1 VSVRRHLGSWDYVI
15 VGAGSAGC
23 VLANR
28 LSADPS
34 KRVLLLEAGGSDNYH
49 WIHIPVG
56 YLYCMGNPR
65 TDWGYKTVEEPGLNG
80 RSLAYPRGKVLGGC
94 SSINGMI
101 YMRGQAADY
110 DGWRQL
116 GNPGWGWDEVLPL
129 FRKSERHH
137 SLAEPFHGRDGELH
151 VERQRLSWPI
161 LDAVREA
168 AEEIGVPKIDDF
180 NAGDNF
186 GSAYF
191 EVNQK
196 AGFRFN
202 AVRAFL
208 SPVRNR
214 SNLTVLTKAQ
224 AERILFSGKR
234 ATGLE
239 LRLNGE
245 PVQVDAA
252 GELILSAGAI
262 GTPQLLQLSG
272 VGSGE
277 LLSRHGI
284 AVRHELP
291 GVGENLQDHLQIRT
305 VFKIT
310 GASTLNERQASLFG
324 KMGIALEYA
333 LRRSGPMA
341 MAPSQLGIFMR
352 SDERFATPNIEFH
365 VQPLSLER
373 FGQPLDAFPA
383 ITVSVCNL
391 RPDSRGH
398 VRIASAD
405 PSVHPDIAPNY
416 LSTESDREV
425 AAGSITAARRLMQTQ
440 RMQAF
445 RPEEL
450 KPGVA
455 IQEPAELARAAGDI
469 ATTIFHP
476 VGTAK
481 MGTDAMAVV
490 DPELRVHGLE
500 GLRVVDASIM
510 PTIVSGNTH
519 APAVMIAE
527 KAAELIRA
535 AAAAVPAGRLP
546 GAAFATAGADHG

>member
-1 VSVRRHLGSWDYVI
+1 MSIRRHLGSWDYVI

-28 LSADPS
+28 LSADPR

-65 TDWGYKTVEEPGLNG
+65 TDWGYSTAQEKGLNG
-80 RSLAYPRGKVLGGC
+80 RVLAYPRGKVLGGC

-137 SLAEPFHGRDGELH
+137 NLTGPFHGQEGELR

-161 LDAVREA
+161 LDAVRQA

-208 SPVRNR
+208 RPVRNR
-214 SNLTVLTKAQ
+214 SNLTVLTQAQ
-224 AERILFSGKR
+224 AERIAFSGKR
-234 ATGLE
+234 ASGLE
-239 LRLNGE
+239 LRLKGE

-272 VGSGE
+272 VGPGA
-277 LLSRHGI
+277 LLSQHGI
-284 AVRHELP
+284 AVQHELP

-305 VFKIT
+305 VFRIT
-310 GASTLNERQASLFG
+310 GARTLNERQASLFG
-324 KMGIALEYA
+324 KAGIALEYA

-398 VRIASAD
+398 VRIVSAD
-405 PSVHPDIAPNY
+405 PFAHPTIAPNY
-416 LSTESDREV
+416 LSADSDREV
-425 AAGSITAARRLMQTQ
+425 AAASITAARRLMATR

-445 RPEEL
+445 KPEEL
-450 KPGVA
+450 KPGIAV
-455 IQEPAELARAAGDI
+455 QEPAELAQAAGDI

-481 MGTDAMAVV
+481 MGVDAMAVV

-527 KAAELIRA
+527 KAAQLMTA
-535 AAAAVPAGRLP
+535 SQP
-546 GAAFATAGADHG
+546 GKSA

>member
-1 VSVRRHLGSWDYVI
+1 MNERHDLGIYDYVI

-65 TDWGYKTVEEPGLNG
+65 TDWGYSTVNEPGLNG
-80 RSLAYPRGKVLGGC
+80 RALAYPRGKVMGGC

-110 DGWRQL
+110 DRWRQL
-116 GNPGWGWDEVLPL
+116 GNPGWGWDDVLPL
-129 FRKSERHH
+129 FRKSENHH
-137 SLAEPFHGRDGELH
+137 ALGGPFHGQDGELR

-168 AEEIGVPKIDDF
+168 AEELGVPQVDDF
-180 NAGDNF
+180 NAGDNL
-186 GSAYF
+186 GSSYF

-208 SPVRNR
+208 RPVRHR
-214 SNLTVLTKAQ
+214 ANLTVRTGSH
-224 AERILFSGKR
+224 AERIIFEGQR
-234 ATGLE
+234 AAGLE
-239 LRLNGE
+239 LRLAGQ
-245 PVQVDAA
+245 PAKVAVR

-272 VGSGE
+272 VGPAA
-277 LLSRHGI
+277 LLARHGI
-284 AVRHELP
+284 PVLRDLP

-305 VFKIT
+305 AFRIA
-310 GASTLNERQASLFG
+310 GARTLNEWQSNLFG
-324 KMGIALEYA
+324 KAQIALQYV
-333 LRRSGPMA
+333 LSRSGPMA

-352 SDERFATPNIEFH
+352 SDPRFDTPNIEFH
-365 VQPLSLER
+365 VQPLSLDR
-373 FGQPLDAFPA
+373 FGEPLHPFPA

-398 VRIASAD
+398 VRIVSPYATD
-405 PSVHPDIAPNY
+405 HPAIAPNY
-416 LSTESDREV
+416 LSAETDRQVAVESI
-425 AAGSITAARRLMQTQ
+425 GAARRLMATQ
-440 RMQAF
+440 RMQRYNPQEF
-445 RPEEL
+445 
-450 KPGVA
+450 KPGPEITSA
-455 IQEPAELARAAGDI
+455 DALARAAGDI

-481 MGTDAMAVV
+481 MGTDSTAVV
-490 DPELRVHGLE
+490 DPRLSVHGLA
-500 GLRVVDASIM
+500 GLRIADCSIM

-527 KAAELIRA
+527 KAAQMIA
-535 AAAAVPAGRLP
+535 ADGR
-546 GAAFATAGADHG
+546 